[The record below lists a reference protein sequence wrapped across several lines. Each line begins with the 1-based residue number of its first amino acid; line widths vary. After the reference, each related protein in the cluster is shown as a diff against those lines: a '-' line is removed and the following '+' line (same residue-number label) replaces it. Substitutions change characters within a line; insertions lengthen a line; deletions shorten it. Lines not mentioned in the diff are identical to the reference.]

1 MNKKE
6 RFQKAFEYLKKYGVI
21 TSQSDIA
28 AIMETYSQNISR
40 AYNGDDRYLTDKF
53 LSRFNTAFSNIFNLD
68 WLLTG
73 EGEMLSPTAN
83 PTGIVNS
90 QNTVQNNSTMSIGN
104 KELEKELIEMI
115 KRKDEQ
121 IKEQSQQISRKDEQI
136 DRKDEQINALLKMLG
151 ERK

>member
-1 MNKKE
+1 MSKKE
-6 RFQKAFEYLKKYGVI
+6 RFQKAFEYLKKYGII

-28 AIMETYSQNISR
+28 TIMGTYSQNISK

-53 LSRFNTAFSNIFNLD
+53 LSRFNTAFNNIFNTE

-73 EGEMLSPTAN
+73 NGEMLSTDPHPQN
-83 PTGIVNS
+83 VVNS

-104 KELEKELIEMI
+104 KELEKELMEMLKRKDDQI
-115 KRKDEQ
+115 DRKDEQ
-121 IKEQSQQISRKDEQI
+121 IKEQAQQI
-136 DRKDEQINALLKMLG
+136 NTLLRLLG